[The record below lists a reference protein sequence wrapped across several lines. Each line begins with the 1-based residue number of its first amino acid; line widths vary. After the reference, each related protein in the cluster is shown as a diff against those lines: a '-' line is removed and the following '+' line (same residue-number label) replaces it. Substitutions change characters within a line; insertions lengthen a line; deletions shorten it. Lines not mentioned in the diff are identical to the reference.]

1 MKKSMVIVLIL
12 LFLFS
17 HISAIANTYPQVFVI
32 REINEEVGS
41 LVLEDFNHNIW
52 EWFGDIEDLYI
63 DDIVA
68 ATMSDNST
76 KTIFDDVIV
85 EIRYAGYLGGW
96 E

>member
-1 MKKSMVIVLIL
+1 MKKSMVIVFIL

-17 HISAIANTYPQVFVI
+17 HNAIANTYPQVFVI
-32 REINEEVGS
+32 REINEETGS
-41 LVLEDFNHNIW
+41 LVLEDFNHNTW
-52 EWFGDIEDLYI
+52 EWFGNIEDLCI